1 MTSPCRGLP
10 KYRFDHRALRRSAD
24 GRDDTQIW
32 QTDNAVSQRDVG
44 ILSAVDPP
52 RLFPYEPPPPP
63 EPSPKERI
71 RDAAL
76 SCFAVRGIA
85 ATPLRAVAETA
96 EVSIGLVQHHF
107 HTKAALIAA
116 VDQYVLQVLSKA
128 LESTALPE
136 PPSDA
141 LDEAGYRLTALM
153 AERTDVITYLGR
165 ALAEGSAFGSV
176 IFNGLVGISS
186 GQGDQFVRQGNARPD
201 LDLDWAM
208 LNPIIL
214 RVGAIILHPYIELYL
229 GKSFFTESQLRR
241 WDAAVT
247 SLIRRG
253 HFVEQAEPTD
263 GDIIAW

>member
-1 MTSPCRGLP
+1 MGPP
-10 KYRFDHRALRRSAD
+10 K
-24 GRDDTQIW
+24 
-32 QTDNAVSQRDVG
+32 
-44 ILSAVDPP
+44 
-52 RLFPYEPPPPP
+52 LFPYEPPPPP

-76 SCFAVRGIA
+76 GCFALHGIA

-107 HTKAALIAA
+107 RTKATLIAA
-116 VDQYVLQVLSKA
+116 VDQYVLQVLSEA

-141 LDEAGYRLTALM
+141 LHEAGRRLTGLM
-153 AERTDVITYLGR
+153 AQRPDVMSYLGR
-165 ALAEGSAFGSV
+165 ALAEGGAFGSV
-176 IFNGLVGISS
+176 IFNGLIGIST
-186 GQGDQFVRQGNARPD
+186 GQRDQFVAQGTARPD
-201 LDLDWAM
+201 LDPDWAL

-214 RVGAIILHPYIELYL
+214 RVGAIILHPYIELFL
-229 GKSFFTESQLRR
+229 GEPFFTEPQLRR

-247 SLIRRG
+247 SLLRRG
-253 HFVEQAEPTD
+253 HFLAQDEHPD